1 MEAKIISLVI
11 LLILYWV
18 YCVFHGVKGAV
29 QAHTTQSYFLADRD
43 LSPSTYTLASTAMSL
58 TAVFV
63 VGHAG
68 MIYRAGIPYSLL
80 SLCVIAMALMG
91 TLFTKRQWMLS
102 KRFGYV
108 TPGEMLAHY
117 FESNLI
123 RALVVLVALLFAI
136 PFFGI
141 QLTIGGWFLELLSD
155 GAISVSAGAALLAL
169 VIAVYSALGGLRG
182 LAEMDAIHGV
192 LILLVVVALG
202 LIALHYAGGVEALNL
217 AMQSLA
223 QTKPS
228 YVHLA
233 HGLQVFAPSDSAGE
247 YVWSGTLLLSVTIA
261 FMGIQLTPAFS
272 MMGFANKTTDAFVKQ
287 QLIVFAIIAGVVLIV
302 FSTIQGVAG
311 HLLGANL
318 QLTHAQPGLVNALMS
333 EGLHG
338 TDLMQFAGE
347 HDMLIPQLLLVVQNS
362 VPWLAV
368 ILLLGVLAGIHAG
381 AVFVFAASAVVVRDG
396 IAPFAKKKL
405 DYRQQRIYTRVCVFV
420 LNAVALMF
428 LNMEHGSLIVTT
440 ALASAYAL
448 QLMPSLVA
456 VCWWSWLTRPG
467 CIAGMVAGVIAVT
480 VTDPT
485 GVEWFGIAA
494 WSGWP
499 WSIHSAVWGVVCNM
513 IIAILISAVSRNKVQ
528 KAHRLVIHHF
538 LREHAGLPP
547 SNKSRRILAWTMVL
561 CWFYFAVGP
570 GAVIGNQLWHIRADY
585 PVWLS
590 GLPSL
595 WLWQWLWWAGGVYM
609 VWFLACRMELST
621 LPHRKVIPLCE
632 DIREIQ

>member
-1 MEAKIISLVI
+1 MELKIVWLAI
-11 LLILYWV
+11 LLLLYWA

-29 QAHTTQSYFLADRD
+29 QAHTTQSYFLADRG
-43 LSPSTYTLASTAMSL
+43 LSPNTFTLASTAMSL

-141 QLTIGGWFLELLSD
+141 QLAIGGWFLEILSD
-155 GAISVSAGAALLAL
+155 GAISISAGASLTAL
-169 VIAVYSALGGLRG
+169 VIAVYAALGGLRG
-182 LAEMDAIHGV
+182 LAEIDAIHGV

-202 LIALHYAGGVEALNL
+202 LITLHYAGGVETLNL
-217 AMQSLA
+217 TVQSFA
-223 QTKPS
+223 QFKPD
-228 YVHLA
+228 YIHLA
-233 HGLQVFAPSDSAGE
+233 SGSQAFASSDSGGE
-247 YVWSGTLLLSVTIA
+247 IIWSGTLLLSIVIA
-261 FMGIQLTPAFS
+261 FAGIQLTPGFS
-272 MMGFANKTTDAFVKQ
+272 LMGFSSETTDAFVKQ

-302 FSTIQGVAG
+302 FSTMQGVAG
-311 HLLGANL
+311 HLLGADL
-318 QLTHAQPGLVNALMS
+318 RLTHVQPALVNALMA

-338 TDLMQFAGE
+338 KDLMQLAGE
-347 HDMLIPQLLLVVQNS
+347 QDMLIPQLLLVVQNS

-396 IAPFAKKKL
+396 IAPFVKKKL
-405 DYRQQRIYTRVCVFV
+405 DYRQQRVYTRICVFV
-420 LNAVALMF
+420 LIAGALMF
-428 LNMEHGSLIVTT
+428 SNREHGSLIVTT
-440 ALASAYAL
+440 ALAGAYAL
-448 QLMPSLVA
+448 QLLPALLA
-456 VCWWSWLTRPG
+456 VCWWPWLTRPG
-467 CIAGMVAGVIAVT
+467 CVTGMVIGVIAVT

-485 GVEWFGIAA
+485 GVEWFGIGA
-494 WSGWP
+494 WNGWP
-499 WSIHSAVWGVVCNM
+499 WSIHAAVWGVACNM

-528 KAHRLVIHHF
+528 KAHRLVFHRF
-538 LREHAGLPP
+538 LREHAGL
-547 SNKSRRILAWTMVL
+547 SQSKKSLRILAWTMVL
-561 CWFYFAVGP
+561 SWFYFAVGP
-570 GAVIGNQLWHIRADY
+570 GAVIGNQLWQIPANY

-595 WLWQWLWWAGGVYM
+595 WLWQWFCWAGGVYM
-609 VWFLACRMELST
+609 IWFLACRMELST
-621 LPHRKVIPLCE
+621 APHRKVIPLCE
-632 DIREIQ
+632 DIRELN